1 MKRVVTAVALALL
14 ASTAVTTGTAA
25 GQETG
30 GTGTVKGKATLN
42 KKAIPEATVVLKPG
56 DASALENEP
65 LTEKTSSKGTYK
77 VTNVPPGTYKVELT
91 TTVNPKK
98 DRDSGAVGANV
109 NCKIKGYSILSS
121 LHSTSGDGYGFAAGE
136 LRRGGGHPEQAR
148 LGEGRRHQDSQ
159 RQHQVSV
166 RDQRRRIGFL
176 RLDRSRRGSKPAA
189 IGTTGL
195 TPVWRAGGA
204 TRRGAR
210 ARTRIGR
217 WKRPR

>member
-65 LTEKTSSKGTYK
+65 LTERTSSKGAYK
-77 VTNVPPGTYKVELT
+77 VTNVPAGTYKVELT

-109 NCKIKGYSILSS
+109 NCKVKGYSILSS
-121 LHSTSGDGYGFAAGE
+121 LLQPPGTDTGSQ
-136 LRRGGGHPEQAR
+136 QASFV
-148 LGEGRRHQDSQ
+148 EVEVTQNKP
-159 RQHQVSV
+159 VSV
-166 RDQRRRIGFL
+166 
-176 RLDRSRRGSKPAA
+176 K
-189 IGTTGL
+189 
-195 TPVWRAGGA
+195 AGG
-204 TRRGAR
+204 TKTVNVSIKCPSG
-210 ARTRIGR
+210 ISVVGSGS
-217 WKRPR
+217 